1 MAYDYHKKNFFLNEM
16 FPWQFD
22 TVPHTI
28 IWTVVFLLD
37 VAAVFGVACL
47 LGIPLPVGTWYK
59 VAFIL
64 YMVAAF
70 GLFVLE
76 SWIYNKIRQ

>member
-1 MAYDYHKKNFFLNEM
+1 M
-16 FPWQFD
+16 
-22 TVPHTI
+22 
-28 IWTVVFLLD
+28 D
-37 VAAVFGVACL
+37 VAAVFGGAYL
-47 LGIPLPVGTWYK
+47 LGIPLPVGTLYK
-59 VAFIL
+59 VVFIL